1 MKSKKLYIVPKAE
14 VVIMEPVTLLTA
26 SFSESL
32 DSTDPV
38 DDPEDIL

>member
-1 MKSKKLYIVPKAE
+1 MENKKSYISPEAE
-14 VVIMEPVTLLTA
+14 VVIITPASLLTA

-32 DSTDPV
+32 DNTDPV